1 MNPKHDPKSSLAAT
15 PRLGHPSVDALP
27 VHPTASTHIQTS
39 TNRDAPTAGGPHAP
53 SAPQPVR
60 QPSSTSEAYIG
71 TLIDGRYQVESLLG
85 EGGMGVVYS
94 ARHKVID
101 KRVAIKV
108 LRADMAREQEI
119 TERFLQEARAA
130 SSIGNPHIIDISDFG
145 QLDDGSTYFVMEY
158 LDGKPLGRL
167 LEETRPLP
175 VARLLN
181 IARQIADG
189 LAAAHQRGIV
199 HRDLK
204 PDNIYLIRRGSEAD
218 FVKILD
224 FGIAKVL
231 NSSRHTRTGVFKG
244 KIAYCS
250 PEQVTSGSRAR
261 SARSTLSASFLP
273 ILTCTQRYTTPMPP
287 SQSTVS
293 TW

>member
-15 PRLGHPSVDALP
+15 PRLGHPSVDGLP
-27 VHPTASTHIQTS
+27 VHPTAQTHIQTTGTP
-39 TNRDAPTAGGPHAP
+39 TNRDAPTAGSPAHAP
-53 SAPQPVR
+53 SAPMPVR

-71 TLIDGRYQVESLLG
+71 MLIDGRYQVESLLG

-167 LEETRPLP
+167 L
-175 VARLLN
+175 
-181 IARQIADG
+181 G
-189 LAAAHQRGIV
+189 
-199 HRDLK
+199 
-204 PDNIYLIRRGSEAD
+204 
-218 FVKILD
+218 
-224 FGIAKVL
+224 
-231 NSSRHTRTGVFKG
+231 
-244 KIAYCS
+244 
-250 PEQVTSGSRAR
+250 
-261 SARSTLSASFLP
+261 
-273 ILTCTQRYTTPMPP
+273 
-287 SQSTVS
+287 
-293 TW
+293 